1 MNLSNMF
8 PASGGLAAQI
18 KKPVATA
25 VAKPTDNKAVGSSL
39 ADCMQTRK
47 RPGEWAIK
55 WPKLRKQGFKDYRP
69 LLTIQEVIDYCN
81 RCEETGL
88 GGFDYETSGD
98 KDHRIPPTDEDGNTV
113 TGKALD
119 SWTRDVNLD
128 PWKAEVCAIPLD
140 TPIAGC
146 TGIVVEVTLGTP
158 KDDHHFTDLC
168 DDCRLKFLKM
178 AVEHLER
185 KVAAEKEGLNN
196 DGEETDV

>member
-98 KDHRIPPTDEDGNTV
+98 KDHRIPPTDEDG
-113 TGKALD
+113 GG
-119 SWTRDVNLD
+119 S
-128 PWKAEVCAIPLD
+128 I
-140 TPIAGC
+140 
-146 TGIVVEVTLGTP
+146 
-158 KDDHHFTDLC
+158 
-168 DDCRLKFLKM
+168 
-178 AVEHLER
+178 
-185 KVAAEKEGLNN
+185 
-196 DGEETDV
+196 